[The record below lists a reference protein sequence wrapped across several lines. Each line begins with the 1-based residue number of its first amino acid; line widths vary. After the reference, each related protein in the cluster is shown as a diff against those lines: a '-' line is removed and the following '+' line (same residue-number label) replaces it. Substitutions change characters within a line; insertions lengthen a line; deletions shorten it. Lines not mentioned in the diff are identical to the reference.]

1 MQRYNRT
8 NFTSSS
14 VAKQLIAAVKEVL
27 IQGHSAYLANRQ
39 GKRWMRASVHGEN
52 FQGTFHKQSFE
63 FYAGSGQD
71 VGELIFQAS
80 FEWPHELQDEF
91 FQVLGELTR
100 LKDHVWNVACDRRAA
115 EDARKEAEARDQ
127 KAAEMYLLKQA
138 GATHK
143 GTDSLGKTVYLSY
156 KKGWF
161 GFGKTITRIYKVEP
175 ALFGGLQVHSQE
187 VNGEAFTMGG
197 FL

>member
-27 IQGHSAYLANRQ
+27 IQGHSAYLVNRQ
-39 GKRWMRASVHGEN
+39 GKRWMRVSVHGEN
-52 FQGTFHKQSFE
+52 FQGTFHKQTFE

-80 FEWPHELQDEF
+80 FAWPHDLQDEF
-91 FQVLGELTR
+91 FQAMGELER

-115 EDARKEAEARDQ
+115 EDARKEQEARST
-127 KAAEMYLLKQA
+127 KAAELYLLKQS

-143 GTDSLGKTVYLSY
+143 GTDSLGKVVYLSY
-156 KKGWF
+156 KKTWF
-161 GFGKTITRIYKVEP
+161 GFGKTVTHVHRVEP
-175 ALFGGLQVHSQE
+175 GMFGVTKVHKQE
-187 VNGEAFTMGG
+187 VNGEAFTITGI
-197 FL
+197 L